1 MALQS
6 AQFLSFQVPQTVFIA
21 QMGAKDLPG
30 KACKCLSHQGDVMGV
45 FKKMRST
52 FTYVYMN
59 IYLQIKQTANFTA
72 VKNLFLLPTSL
83 SSLNINVC
91 PSEIPT

>member
-45 FKKMRST
+45 FKTIRST
-52 FTYVYMN
+52 FTCLHEH
-59 IYLQIKQTANFTA
+59 I
-72 VKNLFLLPTSL
+72 
-83 SSLNINVC
+83 SSD
-91 PSEIPT
+91 

>member
-30 KACKCLSHQGDVMGV
+30 KACKSLSHQGDVMGV
-45 FKKMRST
+45 FKK
-52 FTYVYMN
+52 N
-59 IYLQIKQTANFTA
+59 KIYLYMSTWTYIFRLSKLQT
-72 VKNLFLLPTSL
+72 S
-83 SSLNINVC
+83 
-91 PSEIPT
+91 